1 MVYNNAKLWTR
12 HANQHQKSVVVFFN
26 KGCQGHITLFNTLRE
41 KIPFQIPPS
50 VSICLHFVGVL
61 VMAQSEIAPFD
72 KNTVVSATNHVWK
85 KKHDVKKTRETQDP
99 ITCVRLAK

>member
-1 MVYNNAKLWTR
+1 
-12 HANQHQKSVVVFFN
+12 
-26 KGCQGHITLFNTLRE
+26 
-41 KIPFQIPPS
+41 
-50 VSICLHFVGVL
+50 
-61 VMAQSEIAPFD
+61 MAQSEIAPFD